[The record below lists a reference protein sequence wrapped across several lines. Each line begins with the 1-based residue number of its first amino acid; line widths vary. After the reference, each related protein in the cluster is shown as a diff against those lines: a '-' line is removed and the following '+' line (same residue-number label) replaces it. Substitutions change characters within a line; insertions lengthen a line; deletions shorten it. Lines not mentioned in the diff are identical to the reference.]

1 MLAQL
6 FLDASGQAGS
16 LDGTVALVCP
26 DALELA
32 PNLP

>member
-6 FLDASGQAGS
+6 LFDASGKAGS
-16 LDGTVALVCP
+16 LDGTVALVRA
-26 DALELA
+26 DAFELA